1 MKKIVVMLA
10 AVTILSQGTAFAEFT
25 DLGEKSEETRQ
36 AVSLLTE
43 KNYVKGVSATEFCP
57 DKNVSRA
64 EFAAMALRMLN
75 YMGENKPYYLK
86 DVSKRDWFY
95 YVAGSAAETGL
106 MSGFEDG
113 TFRGNEL
120 IPKIQA
126 VTIAAR
132 ILKDKINTS
141 ADDGYKVSEQ
151 IPDWAA
157 EYVCIAEKEGIT
169 DAGFSAE
176 DKMTRGDAAVML
188 ARVYAKISD
197 TLDTK
202 EYSGDFEN
210 KRPPVTIVLDAG
222 HGRDS
227 GLMSDDEKSG
237 DGWLWNEDKGQWGE
251 WRHWKKNSVWQDCEG
266 SGCNGRVTP
275 NGSCWY
281 PIANGDRDK
290 EPDINLQN
298 CLVAKKYLEQF
309 GYTVR
314 LTRTSNDENP
324 SITQRLKYCYPN
336 KDTSASPDAAL
347 FLCVHSNAGG
357 GSGSAYITLEGP
369 YDQKG
374 ISSSYADDGNKLGK
388 IINDEIV
395 NTTSLSRHGGGS
407 IGGEPELIAFCK
419 SPVTCGY
426 LEIGFFDNTSD
437 LAILQ
442 SESDKI
448 GKAIAD
454 GIDKYIKNP

>member
-251 WRHWKKNSVWQDCEG
+251 WRHWKSHTTWQDCMG
-266 SGCNGRVTP
+266 YGCSGRGN
-275 NGSCWY
+275 CWY
-281 PIANGDRDK
+281 RMENGDRET
-290 EPDINLQN
+290 EPEINLKN
-298 CLVAKKYLEQF
+298 TVSAAAHLEEM
-309 GYTVR
+309 GYEVR
-314 LTRTSNDENP
+314 LTRNSNLTNP
-324 SITQRLKYCYPN
+324 SMTKRLIYCYPN
-336 KDTSASPDAAL
+336 NDTSAVPDADL
-347 FLCVHSNAGG
+347 FVCIHSNAGG
-357 GSGSAYITLEGP
+357 GRGSAYIELSGT
-369 YDQKG
+369 YDQADIRDDYAY
-374 ISSSYADDGNKLGK
+374 ISNTIGK
-388 IINDEIV
+388 YINDEIV
-395 NTTSLSRHGGGS
+395 ADTSMPAYCGGRLEG
-407 IGGEPELIAFCK
+407 IPELVLFCK
-419 SPVTCGY
+419 SPIPIAY
-426 LEIGFFDNTSD
+426 LEIGFFDNGSD
-437 LAILQ
+437 LNILQ
-442 SESDKI
+442 NEYEAI
-448 GKAIAD
+448 GSAVAN
-454 GIDKYIKNP
+454 GIDKYCKDAGLK